1 MQKKAKLYSNGK
13 LLGMQFAGVAFSETQ
28 VY

>member
-13 LLGMQFAGVAFSETQ
+13 LLEMQFAGVAFSETQ